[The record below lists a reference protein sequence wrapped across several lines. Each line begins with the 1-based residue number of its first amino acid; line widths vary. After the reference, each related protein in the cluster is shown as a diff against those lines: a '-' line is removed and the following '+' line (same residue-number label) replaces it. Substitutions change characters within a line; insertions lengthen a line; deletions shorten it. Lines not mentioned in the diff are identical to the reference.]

1 MEKPGTPGTSL
12 PRARRGAVP
21 TPNYRPSRG
30 TLAVQTAEP
39 TPNPG
44 WTRGSARLRR
54 AGEGTPGAGGR
65 AGCRARDGQGVGKS
79 NAEFTLGKQF
89 QERPRDRAELEVP
102 GEAATRESRGSP
114 RTRRWALRARRRSS
128 APAPAPAPAPA
139 RAHSPAGA
147 ARRCPGR
154 SRRPAALRSRRR
166 RRGASPLLP

>member
-1 MEKPGTPGTSL
+1 MEKPGTPGTSF
-12 PRARRGAVP
+12 PRVRRGAVP

-30 TLAVQTAEP
+30 TLAVPAAEP
-39 TPNPG
+39 TPTPG
-44 WTRGSARLRR
+44 WTRGSARLSR

-65 AGCRARDGQGVGKS
+65 AGCSKNRQGVGKS
-79 NAEFTLGKQF
+79 NVEFTLGKQF

-128 APAPAPAPAPA
+128 SPAPA

-147 ARRCPGR
+147 ALGGAAAPPRSGAAAAAAVPRRCFP
-154 SRRPAALRSRRR
+154 
-166 RRGASPLLP
+166 